1 MAKTLTQVTNV
12 DSTLDEI
19 IRGEQGIEQSSD
31 SSKETKTS
39 LFTPEQKTD
48 DVINQA
54 IKDKEDGDDK
64 DKDDKDKPGSNDA
77 DNKDKDQS
85 KEELNK
91 IINNTILDKS
101 DDEPEGKAGPFGL
114 FTKKLIEEG
123 VLLGYE
129 DEDDKIENYTEKEFK
144 ELLVDNIQN
153 GVTEEVEKYI
163 QGFWQGMP
171 NEFQKA
177 YAYIQNGGKDI
188 VSFMSSLADQKKVED
203 LKIDTV
209 ENQRKVVRQYLKAK
223 DFGTEEE
230 IEDELEDYEASG
242 RLEKKAT
249 TYYDKLKDII
259 EEKNAKLLKEQENTK
274 KTLDEQRKV
283 FDEELRTNLG
293 AEKLNGVPI
302 SKETRNMI
310 YNGFTNNN
318 YNVNGQK
325 TNEFFSLVDK
335 VSKQKNKGVLL
346 EAYWLLKDPLSYR
359 KAVVEE
365 IKKAVTEETL
375 KKVKSEQHNLA
386 SASATPN
393 QQKKTIQKQQRHT
406 MFQRN

>member
-1 MAKTLTQVTNV
+1 M
-12 DSTLDEI
+12 
-19 IRGEQGIEQSSD
+19 
-31 SSKETKTS
+31 
-39 LFTPEQKTD
+39 
-48 DVINQA
+48 
-54 IKDKEDGDDK
+54 
-64 DKDDKDKPGSNDA
+64 
-77 DNKDKDQS
+77 
-85 KEELNK
+85 
-91 IINNTILDKS
+91 
-101 DDEPEGKAGPFGL
+101 
-114 FTKKLIEEG
+114 
-123 VLLGYE
+123 
-129 DEDDKIENYTEKEFK
+129 
-144 ELLVDNIQN
+144 
-153 GVTEEVEKYI
+153 
-163 QGFWQGMP
+163 
-171 NEFQKA
+171 
-177 YAYIQNGGKDI
+177 
-188 VSFMSSLADQKKVED
+188 
-203 LKIDTV
+203 
-209 ENQRKVVRQYLKAK
+209 
-223 DFGTEEE
+223 
-230 IEDELEDYEASG
+230 EDYEASG